1 MPVLV
6 RSSKNLKI
14 DPGASCSYQLRKGLT
29 MLQITF
35 FMQVCRERKY
45 DVDSNWAVPNAER

>member
-45 DVDSNWAVPNAER
+45 DVNSNWAVPNAER